1 MSESERRNSNAIR
14 ESDQTILD
22 SGATIREDAN
32 TRDDSTV
39 RDDATILDKER
50 RTAQSRSSQPNSM
63 EGLEFRKVRELP
75 ARGSEADLIIVR
87 DGGELR
93 ALKLYRRGI
102 NPKREI
108 LERYENISRECPDHI
123 VGVFRI
129 GYGKKSGRWYELLEY
144 IEGGS
149 VADALEKGAKYNF
162 REFVSQLGEAVNAL
176 HEHGIAHRDL
186 KPANILVRS
195 ETPLNLVL
203 SDFGISSELDG
214 ASVRETERK
223 GLTPMYAAPEDLLG
237 HIVSRPAD
245 WWACGMIFYE
255 ILIGSHPFQGLSAG
269 RIAYILT
276 TQGVEIDESLPKD
289 QKTLLA
295 GLLTRNDK
303 KRWGWKQV
311 KAWLDGRD
319 DIPVYYEAASDAG
332 NKPFVF
338 EGESYA
344 NLHDL
349 ALAFASK
356 FGKYK
361 AGKGMLA
368 RGNVAKWLQN
378 TNQFDEEAIL
388 SEEIADN
395 DADLYIFKFIRRH
408 APETPLSMYG
418 KRLSPEN
425 ILNWLNNGGGEG
437 EQYILKLFG
446 EGKIKKMLALLPEEE
461 RDPTLEA
468 FADANWKKDLRVPF
482 AAALAPEK
490 FYWGP
495 GGAPSTPLERV
506 SFAERHPG
514 LLSAE
519 VWKEKRGDEIII
531 PPDIAERFA
540 NDNYEEAVAELME
553 RAKNNR
559 ILYAADLP
567 QKYAN
572 NIHTGSAEE
581 YRFAVGRKNGLND
594 NALALIRVIQ
604 GHIAKLG
611 KTPGRG
617 AENVSQECAL
627 INDDLELILSGGAA
641 WHPGMMKILNKIE
654 ADLRSL
660 SGGASF
666 MKFLRILVLFI
677 ILPCAALYFCYQI
690 FTSFD
695 FSLDK
700 FTGSGIIDAISTIL
714 YIVCGLA
721 GLAGGLG
728 GLLVG
733 LFFAWL
739 LSQALKAL
747 AGIFA
752 ILLAFL
758 ALGLVGWG
766 FIAYYRYQSMRE
778 PARDSEARL
787 EAVKDLREQTLIL
800 KREVVASM

>member
-1 MSESERRNSNAIR
+1 MRERKTRESATIR
-14 ESDQTILD
+14 ESGQTILD
-22 SGATIREDAN
+22 NGVANSEDA
-32 TRDDSTV
+32 TV
-39 RDDATILDKER
+39 LDGGNDFRVGQEGER
-50 RTAQSRSSQPNSM
+50 SRTEAVNAM

-93 ALKLYRRGI
+93 VLKLYRRGV
-102 NPKREI
+102 NPKPEI

-123 VGVFRI
+123 VGVFKT

-144 IEGGS
+144 IQGGS
-149 VADALEKGAKYNF
+149 VADALDKGVKYNF
-162 REFVSQLGEAVNAL
+162 SEFVRELGEAVNAL

-186 KPANILVRS
+186 KPANILVRAES
-195 ETPLNLVL
+195 PLNLVL

-255 ILIGSHPFQGLSAG
+255 ILMGAHPFQGLSAG

-276 TQGVEIDESLPKD
+276 TQGVEIDDSLPKA

-303 KRWGWKQV
+303 KRWGWTQV
-311 KAWLDGRD
+311 KAWLDGRE
-319 DIPVYYEAASDAG
+319 DIPVYYENVVDSG

-338 EGESYA
+338 DGESYN

-361 AGKGMLA
+361 SGKGMLA

-378 TNQFDEEAIL
+378 TNQFDQESVL

-395 DADLYIFKFIRRH
+395 DADLYIFKFIRKY
-408 APETPLSMYG
+408 APETPLSLYG
-418 KRLSPEN
+418 KRLTPEN
-425 ILNWLNNGGGEG
+425 ILNWLTKGGGEG
-437 EQYILKLFG
+437 EQHILKLLG
-446 EGKIKKMLALLPEEE
+446 EGKIKKMLELLPAEE

-468 FADANWKKDLRVPF
+468 FVDANWKKDLRVPF

-495 GGAPSTPLERV
+495 GGAPTTPKERV
-506 SFAERHPG
+506 RFAERHHG
-514 LLSAE
+514 IISADAWNE
-519 VWKEKRGDEIII
+519 RRGGDMLI
-531 PPDIAERFA
+531 PSDIARLFA
-540 NDNYEEAVAELME
+540 EDKYDEAVAALME
-553 RAKNNR
+553 RAKNKQ
-559 ILYAADLP
+559 ILYVSDLA

-572 NIHTGSAEE
+572 NVHTGSAEE
-581 YRFAVGRKNGLND
+581 YRLEVGRKNGLN
-594 NALALIRVIQ
+594 NNVLALIRVIQ
-604 GHIAKLG
+604 GHIAKVE
-611 KTPGRG
+611 KNPGRG
-617 AENVSQECAL
+617 SENVSQECAL
-627 INDDLELILSGGAA
+627 IKDDLETLLSGGAA
-641 WHPGMMKILNKIE
+641 WKPEMTTTLNKIE
-654 ADLRSL
+654 ADLRAL

-666 MKFLRILVLFI
+666 MKFLRVLVLFI

-690 FTSFD
+690 YQSFD
-695 FSLDK
+695 FSLDR
-700 FTGSGIIDAISTIL
+700 FTGSGIINAISNIL

-721 GLAGGLG
+721 GLAGGFVG
-728 GLLVG
+728 VFVG
-733 LFFAWL
+733 LGVAWL
-739 LSQALKAL
+739 LSMALKAL
-747 AGIFA
+747 AGVFA
-752 ILLAFL
+752 IALAFL
-758 ALGLVGWG
+758 ALACVAGG
-766 FIAYYRYQSMRE
+766 FIAYYRYQSDRE
-778 PARDSEARL
+778 PERDSEARL
-787 EAVKDLREQTLIL
+787 EAVKDLREQTLNL